1 MITATSDSQ
10 KTSSEGW
17 LTSAEGFT
25 VIWNVSGTPKQLMP
39 LYVNSG
45 VTIIV
50 ATWGIVLI
58 LVAVHEYVVV
68 PIVFV
73 VKKLMSVV
81 ESPAHTICETIGS
94 TCADGFTVI
103 VKDLEAPV
111 QVTEPFVNVGV
122 TIIFATCG
130 MPVELSAVNELISP
144 DPLEADNPIVTLS
157 LVQS

>member
-1 MITATSDSQ
+1 MVAVKDAIFPVPVAGRD
-10 KTSSEGW
+10 
-17 LTSAEGFT
+17 
-25 VIWNVSGTPKQLMP
+25 P
-39 LYVNSG
+39 
-45 VTIIV
+45 IV
-50 ATWGIVLI
+50 VL
-58 LVAVHEYVVV
+58 LFVHEYVVV

-81 ESPAHTICETIGS
+81 ESPAHTICEAIGS

-130 MPVELSAVNELISP
+130 IPVELSAVNELISP